1 VALILDAGALVAVER
16 QDRKVRSLIARNR
29 LRGAAMITSGG
40 VVAQVWR
47 GMPRQ
52 ANLARLLGGTEVR
65 ALDHAAARRVG
76 ELLGITRTR
85 DLVDAHVV
93 LLADSEDTLLTSDPG
108 DLSRLL
114 DALAVAPLL
123 VRV

>member
-16 QDRKVRSLIARNR
+16 KDRHVRSLIARNE
-29 LRGAAMITSGG
+29 LRGAAMVTSAG

-47 GMPRQ
+47 GGARQ
-52 ANLARLLGGTEVR
+52 ANLARVLRGTEVK
-65 ALDHAAARRVG
+65 ALDHAASRRVG
-76 ELLGITRTR
+76 ELLGVTRTR
-85 DLVDAHVV
+85 DVVDAHLA
-93 LLADSEDTLLTSDPG
+93 LLAYSEDTLLTSDPG

-114 DALAVAPLL
+114 KALAVAPLL

>member
-1 VALILDAGALVAVER
+1 VALILDAGALVAVEH
-16 QDRKVRSLIARNR
+16 QDRNVRSLIARNK

-47 GMPRQ
+47 GAPRQ
-52 ANLARLLGGTEVR
+52 ANLARLLGGIEVR

-76 ELLGITRTR
+76 ELLGVTRTR
-85 DLVDAHVV
+85 DVVDAHVA
-93 LLADSEDTLLTSDPG
+93 LLAQSEDTLLTSDPG

-114 DALAVAPLL
+114 AALAVAPLL

>member
-1 VALILDAGALVAVER
+1 M
-16 QDRKVRSLIARNR
+16 SLMARNKM
-29 LRGAAMITSGG
+29 RGAAMITSGG

-47 GMPRQ
+47 GVPRQ

-65 ALDHAAARRVG
+65 ALDQAAARRVG
-76 ELLGITRTR
+76 ELLGITSTR
-85 DLVDAHVV
+85 DVVDADVA
-93 LLADSEDTLLTSDPG
+93 LLAHSEDTLLTSDPG

>member
-16 QDRKVRSLIARNR
+16 QDRNVRSLIARNTM
-29 LRGAAMITSGG
+29 RGAAMITSGG

-47 GMPRQ
+47 GVPRQ
-52 ANLARLLGGTEVR
+52 ANLARLLGGIEVR
-65 ALDHAAARRVG
+65 ALDHAAALRVG
-76 ELLGITRTR
+76 ELLGVTRTR
-85 DLVDAHVV
+85 DVVDAHVA
-93 LLADSEDTLLTSDPG
+93 LLAHSEDTLLTSDPG

>member
-1 VALILDAGALVAVER
+1 VAR
-16 QDRKVRSLIARNR
+16 
-29 LRGAAMITSGG
+29 
-40 VVAQVWR
+40 
-47 GMPRQ
+47 RQ

-65 ALDHAAARRVG
+65 ALDQAAARRVG

-85 DLVDAHVV
+85 DVVDAHVA
-93 LLADSEDTLLTSDPG
+93 LLAHSGDTLLTSDPG

>member
-16 QDRKVRSLIARNR
+16 HDSHVRSLIARNE
-29 LRGAAMITSGG
+29 LRGAAMITSAG

-47 GMPRQ
+47 GGARQ
-52 ANLARLLGGTEVR
+52 ANVARVLGGTEVKGI
-65 ALDHAAARRVG
+65 DHATARRIG
-76 ELLGITRTR
+76 ELLGVTRTR
-85 DLVDAHVV
+85 DVVDAHVV
-93 LLADSEDTLLTSDPG
+93 LLAHGEDTLLTSDPG

-114 DALAVAPLL
+114 EARAVAPLL